1 MELMADRDVLLSTA
15 RIASVRRRA
24 GEYPQRTVAVAAAV
38 ALHHWADSAT
48 SAEGIDLSPA
58 TLFGDLLVWADK
70 GEDAGRWNVTERPG
84 GWAIRLPD
92 GVAADEA
99 QRALDD
105 LAEFPNRAIGT
116 MTAQTLDERLAELA
130 RWNDNDLPRERP
142 SIVELFRTQA
152 AERPDAVAINDGDR
166 AFTYGQVLTC
176 SNQLARHLLD
186 RDLQPEHVVG
196 ISLDRSAEMVVS
208 LLAVLQAGAAF
219 VPLDPQWPAARRE
232 SVITDAWV
240 RLLLG
245 TGQDGEPEAVGVSL
259 DDWGFGAYSGEPTDV
274 TIRGAQLAYVMFT
287 SGSTGRPKGAMIR
300 HEAISERLLW
310 QVHQILHFGHSDAS
324 LFKAPLSFDI
334 SINEIFLPL
343 VCGGR
348 VVVVRSG
355 GERDP
360 HHLLHTIDRHRVTF
374 VYLVSSMLD
383 VLLNIAS
390 DGELDSLR
398 HVWCGGEVLTPELY
412 ERFRTQLDIP
422 MYHGYGPAEATI
434 GVSHV
439 IYRGAAERLSTS
451 IGRANPNTDLYVL
464 DDELR
469 PCPVGVGGEL
479 YIGGFLLGRG
489 YVNAPGLTASR
500 FVANPFATDGSRL
513 YRTGDLARF
522 AADGSL
528 DFLGRVDNQVKIRGM
543 RLELEDVEV
552 ALAEHPGVRH
562 TCVVVKKNSAGGNYL
577 VGYVIPVNEGL
588 SADEVKRWA
597 TEHLVEYMVPAHV
610 VVLSE
615 FPLTANGKLDRRA
628 LPEPVADTG
637 PVTAAATDD
646 EAVICAAVASVLRVD
661 AVGADQDFF
670 ELGGDSILAISLL
683 SALRAQGVF
692 VTATQIFVNR
702 TPRALAAVATRDGG
716 AVVDHDDV
724 PTGPVAGLP
733 IVQWLGETTDAID
746 GFVQSVVLNTPAEL
760 TPDALT
766 QILDA
771 LVDRHDMLRARL
783 VRGPRWSFDI
793 PETGA
798 ALWEESAAPLEE
810 CVAAATEGL
819 NPDAG
824 IMLRAVWRSAARQL
838 VVVIHHVVID
848 GVSWRILFDDLA
860 LAWQQVSS
868 GAPVELRP
876 VGTSFRRWT
885 QLLEQADFTADLAH
899 YRRPLP
905 GVDALLGRRELTDDD
920 VVARERTRTVTVGA
934 STTAAL
940 LGDVPALFHAKV
952 NDVLLTGLAVALA
965 KWRRDNGQDQTFAHI
980 ELEGHGREG
989 RFVPLDPDLSR
1000 TVGWFTTLFPVTV
1013 DPGTVDDLPAAV
1025 KRVKED
1031 LARVPGNGVSYGALK
1046 YLRHNELGGPRPQV
1060 LFNYLGRFGGG
1071 TTGDWQLAEN
1081 AGQLGEK
1088 RDPQMRLPRALEF
1101 NASAEPGAGGEL
1113 ELVTVISW
1121 PAGVFT
1127 DADVGRIGAY
1137 FTRALEDLAALTEGG
1152 HSPSDFDLLPLTQAD
1167 VDALDSPA
1175 LRDVLPLTPLQEGL
1189 YFHSVFD
1196 DESSHRYVEQQLLT
1210 LTGAVD
1216 AQRLEAAA
1224 ARVLELFPNLA
1235 ARFVG
1240 LPDGRVVSVLESGVR
1255 PGFSTVDGQG
1265 MTGEEI
1271 AACAERD
1278 RVAGFDL
1285 ARGPLMRFTLIR
1297 TAPGRY
1303 VLVQTVHHIIADGW
1317 SVPPVLRALLA
1328 EYEAPGSV
1336 HVRGSYADYVRWL
1349 VTGDAA
1355 ESDRVWAAELAG
1367 LPGPSFVA
1375 EGHTPSEHFA
1385 DVVLD
1390 APADLDESVRAA
1402 GVPLSVAVHSAW
1414 GVTLGALLG
1423 RRDVVFGSTVSGRDA
1438 DVPGIADLAGLFIN
1452 TIPVRTRWTSGTS
1465 AAELLASVREH
1476 QTAVLPHQHVSLTRI
1491 GRQAEH
1497 GSAFDTLVVFDVATD
1512 VTSLS
1517 GPFTIAE
1524 VVNEGAPHYPLTLV
1538 VERGNDGSS
1547 RFNLIHDTTVVR
1559 SAGAERLLRAFAET
1573 LSGLL
1578 SGSLVVPGLT
1588 QARPAAVVEPATLS
1602 ELFDAAAQRDPS
1614 ARAVTMCHLDGS
1626 SEGLS
1631 YGMLADA
1638 KDRLARS
1645 LVNAGVGPDRRVAV
1659 AVPRSLHQV
1668 VSLLGIVSAGGA
1680 YVPLD
1685 LAYPDERLEY
1695 VLADSAPQVVLVER
1709 EHRERFERLLARAG
1723 VDARV
1728 LVHGEEVPGDAE
1740 LPVFDWRTPAYVIYT
1755 SGSTGKPKGVVVSH
1769 RNVVTL
1775 LANTQPDMDFGPD
1788 DVWTQFHSYSFD
1800 FAVWELWGALVHGG
1814 ELLVPD
1820 HGLTRSPVD
1829 FHRLVRARGVT
1840 VLNQTPS
1847 AFYQFIEADRL
1858 SDPLPAL
1865 RRVVF
1870 GGEALD
1876 LSRLRGWVERY
1887 GTGRPEL
1894 VNMYGITETTVHVTH
1909 RVLDSADFLAGDVS
1923 PIGGPIPGLRT
1934 YLLDDA
1940 LRPVPPGQV
1949 GAIYVAGDQLSLG
1962 YLHRPGLTSTRF
1974 VADPFG
1980 GGRMYNTGDL
1990 ARRTLDGELEFVGRA
2005 DDQVQLKG
2013 FRIELGEVEAAVRT
2027 VPGVVDVAVTVADT
2041 ADHLVA
2047 HVVGTPS
2054 ADVATFL
2061 GSKLPVHMVPQRV
2074 LLIDALPLTVNG
2086 KLDRRALVERA
2097 RAEDDAV
2104 VADGGPALESLVGIF
2119 ADVLPGSAVDADTDF
2134 FMAGGDSI
2142 IAIGVVNRARAA
2154 GLSFTPRDLF
2164 LHKTPR
2170 LLAEHAGTPRGPQGN
2185 AGLPRDRREAADGP
2199 VVPTPIVLRQRELG
2213 GELKRFA
2220 QARQVECAS
2229 LADARRA
2236 AEAVLR
2242 AHPVLRMRLT
2252 VAHGVWSLGIDPDS
2266 RAPWG
2271 DQAPTPIV
2279 SNGSDN
2285 FGEPRVAG
2293 AVGGGGAADAE
2304 RISRAVEGG
2313 SAADAERTASGRAGG
2328 GGGAANAERTTI
2340 GRAVEGGGAADAGRT
2355 ASSRA
2360 GGGGGAANAERT
2372 TSGRA
2377 VEVVAVGTDDP
2388 QVAADEAADRL
2399 DPEAG
2404 VMAAFNWLESTNTL
2418 VVVLH
2423 HLAVDAVSWLILL
2436 DDIAT
2441 AMRGEDLAPAT
2452 TPFTAYAEA
2461 LTLTA
2466 HSGADLP
2473 RWIDALDAPPLTPRI
2488 GDVREVTVNLAADI
2502 TDRVVH
2508 TAPAALGLGLTELLA
2523 GALRTA
2529 LTEIQGT
2536 PTDLTVELERHGR
2549 VPISEHHDYTRTVGW
2564 FTSIAPVKLSA
2575 HTDPIEAAREL
2586 TAKQPDERQHVRY
2599 GQLRYLNPQTAPV
2612 LAALPRPQVLFNY
2625 LGRGSEAQALHVD
2638 VGRQPSPYAV
2648 EVNTWVDTT
2657 TGSLRAT
2664 FALSEDVSDEIAARW
2679 LLALE
2684 RIADATTTARRT
2696 APVSPLQRG
2705 LYFQAQLAGGAG
2717 QYVAQSCFTF
2727 DRRLDA
2733 DALGRAM
2740 AHVIAKHPVVGA
2752 GFADEDG
2759 EPVQVLTA
2767 GGQVPVRTVDVLN
2780 EDAVEA
2786 LRVEDRGT
2794 GFDLDAPPLVR
2805 LTVLRLPDGRDALLF
2820 SYHLLLWD
2828 GWSREIVLRDLF
2840 DAYRAFLAG
2849 EPVDSSPATPSFESY
2864 TRALAAKDAQA
2875 AQRFWAGYL
2884 ADLPGATLLG
2894 DGSTSDSLPAKIVR
2908 TLDVETSDRVRAA
2921 ARRHGVTLNSVVTG
2935 ALGLLLGSETGR
2947 GDAVFGVTVSGRE
2960 DEGTDGIVGVLLNTV
2975 PMRVT
2980 ARPDD
2985 TTAAFLHGVQ
2995 ARRVEAMDHEHV
3007 GLGEIQRA
3015 SGQDQLFDNLFVL
3028 QNFLDDSTF
3037 EEFNA
3042 VNGIV
3047 GHESEDSTH
3056 YPFTWVV
3063 TPGRQLTVKLEY
3075 RPEVTDPALAHRL
3088 FEDYLRIVAD
3098 LALADGPVGAIR
3110 GTGPRPQL
3118 QAPNDFGN
3126 GTVVDLFDVAADR
3139 NPDRVALVSHGRTM
3153 TFAQLRD
3160 RSRHLAG
3167 VLRDRGIGVET
3178 SVAIAVPRSLDWV
3191 VALFGILR
3199 CGAAY
3204 VPLELDH
3211 PDERIAAIIEDARPV
3226 LTITTG
3232 AVAPR
3237 LRGELFLLDRPWPA
3251 AEPVVTFAPDDPDR
3265 LRHAAYTIYT
3275 SGSTGKPKG
3284 VVTEYAGLTNMLV
3297 NHQRRIFEPVLAEH
3311 GHRTFRIAH
3320 TVSFAF
3326 DMSWEELLWL
3336 ADGHEVHICDE
3347 ELRRDATG
3355 LVRYCLEHEVDVIN
3369 VTPTYAQQ
3377 LVAEGLLND
3386 PEHKPALVLLGGEAV
3401 TPMLW
3406 QLLAD
3411 TPGTVGY
3418 NLYGPTE
3425 YTINTLGV
3433 GTFDCVDPVV
3443 GVAID
3448 NTDVYVLDPWL
3459 RPVPDGVAGELY
3471 VSGVGIARGYL
3482 GQPGQSAERFVACP
3496 WVPGERM
3503 YRTGDLVI
3511 RRPDGNLLYL
3521 GRTDKQVK
3529 IRGHRVELGEVEARF
3544 AAHPDVRFVAAV
3556 AQSDPQVDGA
3566 YRLAAYLVLEDG
3578 AEIPAIA
3585 AEVGAGLP
3593 DYLRPSHYA
3602 QVGAIPL
3609 TVNGKA
3615 DTAALPEA
3623 RPLGTLMARQDERAL
3638 TETET
3643 LVREMFAEAL
3653 DLDPDEV
3660 GMASGF
3666 TDLGGHSM
3674 LAVRLIGLLRREFGP
3689 IVTIRDLLALSTPE
3703 AIAQHL
3709 DEH

>member
-1 MELMADRDVLLSTA
+1 MAESSMELMAERDVLLSTA
-15 RIASVRRRA
+15 RIASIRRRA
-24 GEYPQRTVAVAAAV
+24 GEYPQRTIAVASAV
-38 ALHHWADSAT
+38 ALTHWVNPGFRVDGLELTA
-48 SAEGIDLSPA
+48 A
-58 TLFGDLLVWADK
+58 TLFSDLLVWADK
-70 GEDAGRWNVTERPG
+70 GQQSDVVERPD
-84 GWAIRLPD
+84 GWLIPLPE
-92 GVAADEA
+92 GVDPAEA

-116 MTAQTLDERLAELA
+116 LTSQTVDERLADLA
-130 RWNDNDLPRERP
+130 RWNDNEFPRDRP
-142 SIVELFRTQA
+142 SIVELFREQA
-152 AERPDAVAINDGDR
+152 RQRPDAVAINDGER
-166 AFTYGQVLTC
+166 AFTYGEALTR

-186 RDLQPEHVVG
+186 RGLAAEQVVG
-196 ISLDRSAEMVVS
+196 ISLDRSAEMVIS

-219 VPLDPQWPAARRE
+219 VPLDPQWPASRRE
-232 SVITDAWV
+232 SVITDAQV
-240 RLLLG
+240 VLLLG
-245 TGQDGEPEAVGVSL
+245 TGQEGEPEAVAVDLS
-259 DDWGFGAYSGEPTDV
+259 DWGFADCSGEPTDV
-274 TIRGAQLAYVMFT
+274 TIQGAQLAYVMFT

-310 QVHQILHFGHSDAS
+310 QVNQILHFGHSDAS

-348 VVVVRSG
+348 TVVVRSG

-360 HHLLHTIDRHRVTF
+360 HHLLRTISQHRVTF

-383 VLLNIAS
+383 VLLNIAG

-412 ERFRTQLDIP
+412 DRFRTQLDIP

-439 IYRGAAERLSTS
+439 IYRGEAERLSTS
-451 IGRANPNTDLYVL
+451 IGKANPNTDLYVL
-464 DDELR
+464 DEQLR
-469 PCPVGVGGEL
+469 PCPPGVGGEL

-500 FVANPFATDGSRL
+500 FVANPFASDGSRL

-522 AADGSL
+522 APDGSL

-552 ALAEHPGVRH
+552 ALAEHPEVRH
-562 TCVVVKKNSAGGNYL
+562 TCVVVRKNSVGGNYL
-577 VGYVIPVNEGL
+577 VGYVVPSVESL
-588 SADEVKRWA
+588 TSDAVKQWA
-597 TEHLVEYMVPAHV
+597 TEHLVEYMVPTHIV
-610 VVLSE
+610 VMDE

-628 LPEPVADTG
+628 LPEPTVETG
-637 PVTAAATDD
+637 PVTAAANDD
-646 EAVICAAVASVLRVD
+646 EAVICAAIASVLRVEQ
-661 AVGADQDFF
+661 VGADHDFF

-683 SALRAQGVF
+683 SALRAEGVF
-692 VTATQIFVNR
+692 VTATQIFLNR
-702 TPRALAAVATRDGG
+702 TPRALAAVASRDG
-716 AVVDHDDV
+716 ASTVDHDDV

-746 GFVQSVVLNTPAEL
+746 GFVQSVVLNTPA
-760 TPDALT
+760 ALT
-766 QILDA
+766 AAQLTEILDA
-771 LVDRHDMLRARL
+771 LVERHDMLRAKL
-783 VRGPRWSFDI
+783 VRGERWSFDI
-793 PETGA
+793 PADGP
-798 ALWEESAAPLEE
+798 ALWEESNAPLDE

-824 IMLRAVWRSAARQL
+824 IMLRAVWRSEARQL
-838 VVVIHHVVID
+838 VIVIHHVVID

-860 LAWQQVSS
+860 QAWQQVSS

-885 QLLEQADFTADLAH
+885 QLLEKAGFDADREYYQRA
-899 YRRPLP
+899 LP
-905 GVDALLGRRELTDDD
+905 GVDQLLGRRELTDED
-920 VVARERTRTVTVGA
+920 VVAGEQVRTVTVGSRA
-934 STTAAL
+934 TAAL

-965 KWRRDNGQDQTFAHI
+965 RWRRDNGQDQTFAHI

-1013 DPGTVDDLPAAV
+1013 DPGADDLASAL

-1031 LARVPGNGVSYGALK
+1031 LARVPSNGVSYGALK
-1046 YLRHNELGGPRPQV
+1046 YLGRNEFGVGRPQV
-1060 LFNYLGRFGGG
+1060 LFNYLGRFSGG

-1088 RDPQMRLPRALEF
+1088 RDPAMRLPRALEF
-1101 NASAEPGAGGEL
+1101 NASAEPGADGEL
-1113 ELVTVISW
+1113 ELVTVMSW
-1121 PAGVFT
+1121 PSGVFT
-1127 DADVGRIGAY
+1127 DSDTAKIGEY
-1137 FTRALEDLAALTEGG
+1137 FVAALEGLAALTEGG

-1167 VDALDSPA
+1167 VDSLDSPA

-1196 DESSHRYVEQQLLT
+1196 DESAHRYVEQQLVT

-1216 AQRLEAAA
+1216 AAKLEAAA
-1224 ARVLELFPNLA
+1224 TRVLELFPNLA

-1255 PGFSTVDGQG
+1255 PEFSTVDGQG
-1265 MTGEEI
+1265 MTEEEI
-1271 AACAERD
+1271 EAFAEQD

-1317 SVPPVLRALLA
+1317 SVPPMWRALLA
-1328 EYEAPGSV
+1328 EYDAPGSV

-1349 VTGDAA
+1349 VQADAA
-1355 ESDRVWAAELAG
+1355 ESDRVWAEELAG
-1367 LPGPSFVA
+1367 LPGPSLTV
-1375 EGHTPSEHFA
+1375 EGHEPSARFTDTA
-1385 DVVLD
+1385 ID
-1390 APADLDESVRAA
+1390 APAGFDEKLRAA
-1402 GVPLSVAVHSAW
+1402 GVSLSVAVHSAW
-1414 GVTLGALLG
+1414 GVTLGGILG
-1423 RRDVVFGSTVSGRDA
+1423 RQDVVFGSTVSGRDA
-1438 DVPGIADLAGLFIN
+1438 DVPGIDGLVGLFIN
-1452 TIPVRTRWTSGTS
+1452 TIPVRTRWSADTT
-1465 AAELLASVREH
+1465 AAELLASVQRH

-1491 GRQAEH
+1491 GRQAPH
-1497 GSAFDTLVVFDVATD
+1497 GSAFDTLVVFDIATD
-1512 VTSLS
+1512 VTALGSAT
-1517 GPFTIAE
+1517 GFEIADA
-1524 VVNEGAPHYPLTLV
+1524 VNEGAPHYPLTIEV
-1538 VERGNDGSS
+1538 QRHHDGTL
-1547 RFNLIHDTTVVR
+1547 RFNLIYDTVVVR
-1559 SAGAERLLRAFAET
+1559 EEGARTILRAFADT
-1573 LSGLL
+1573 VDSLL
-1578 SGSLVVPGLT
+1578 SGGVVPTPSLT
-1588 QARPAAVVEPATLS
+1588 TVRAAAEIEPVTLAG
-1602 ELFDAAAQRDPS
+1602 LFDAAAQRDPS

-1626 SEGLS
+1626 SEGLT
-1631 YGMLADA
+1631 YGMLADT
-1638 KDRLARS
+1638 KNRLART
-1645 LVNAGVGPDRRVAV
+1645 LVNAGVGPQQRVAV
-1659 AVPRSLHQV
+1659 AIGRSLQQV
-1668 VSLLGIVSAGGA
+1668 VALVGIVSAGGA

-1695 VLADSAPQVVLVER
+1695 VLADSVPQVVLVER
-1709 EHRERFERLLARAG
+1709 EHRERFERLLLNAG
-1723 VDARV
+1723 VPARV
-1728 LVHGEEVPGDAE
+1728 LVYGDQVPGDAE
-1740 LPVFDWRTPAYVIYT
+1740 LPAFDWQNPAYVIYT
-1755 SGSTGKPKGVVVSH
+1755 SGSTGKPKGVVVPHAS
-1769 RNVVTL
+1769 VVSL
-1775 LANTQPDMDFGPD
+1775 LANTQPDMNFGPD

-1800 FAVWELWGALVHGG
+1800 FAVWELWGALAYGG

-1829 FHRLVRARGVT
+1829 FHLLVRARGVT

-1858 SDPLPAL
+1858 AEPLPAL
-1865 RRVVF
+1865 RRVIF
-1870 GGEALD
+1870 GGEALE

-1887 GTGRPEL
+1887 GTERPEL

-1909 RVLDSADFLAGDVS
+1909 RVLDDADFTSGREVS

-1934 YLLDDA
+1934 YLLDSR
-1940 LRPVPPGQV
+1940 LQPVAPGQV
-1949 GAIYVAGDQLSLG
+1949 GAIYVAGSQLALS
-1962 YLHRPGLTSTRF
+1962 YHNRPDLTSSRF
-1974 VADPFG
+1974 VADPFAADG
-1980 GGRMYNTGDL
+1980 SRMYNSGDL
-1990 ARRTLDGELEFVGRA
+1990 ARRNLDGELEFVGRA
-2005 DDQVQLKG
+2005 DNQVQLKG
-2013 FRIELGEVEAAVRT
+2013 FRIELGEVESAIRS

-2047 HVVGTPS
+2047 HVVGTP
-2054 ADVATFL
+2054 ATDIGVFL

-2074 LLIDALPLTVNG
+2074 IPLDALPLTVNG
-2086 KLDRRALVERA
+2086 KLDRKALEERA
-2097 RAEDDAV
+2097 RSSEDVV
-2104 VADGGPALESLVGIF
+2104 VAGDSPALDSLVSIF
-2119 ADVLPGSAVDADTDF
+2119 ADVLPGSTVDADTDF
-2134 FMAGGDSI
+2134 FVAGGDSI
-2142 IAIGVVNRARAA
+2142 IAIGVVNRARAL
-2154 GLSFTPRDLF
+2154 GLQIAPRDLF

-2170 LLAEHAGTPRGPQGN
+2170 ALA
-2185 AGLPRDRREAADGP
+2185 DRFAVAPVAAPAVVEAADGP

-2213 GELKRFA
+2213 GELRLFA
-2220 QARQVECAS
+2220 QARQLQVPEGVE
-2229 LADARRA
+2229 LQEIERA
-2236 AEAVLR
+2236 AKAVID
-2242 AHPVLRMRLT
+2242 AHPALRMRLR
-2252 VAHGVWSLGIDPDS
+2252 VEHGVWAFGIDPDS
-2266 RAPWG
+2266 QAPWG
-2271 DQAPTPIV
+2271 DRVPTPIV

-2285 FGEPRVAG
+2285 
-2293 AVGGGGAADAE
+2293 
-2304 RISRAVEGG
+2304 S
-2313 SAADAERTASGRAGG
+2313 
-2328 GGGAANAERTTI
+2328 
-2340 GRAVEGGGAADAGRT
+2340 
-2355 ASSRA
+2355 
-2360 GGGGGAANAERT
+2360 
-2372 TSGRA
+2372 
-2377 VEVVAVGTDDP
+2377 DDP
-2388 QVAADEAADRL
+2388 QVAANEAAHRL

-2404 VMAAFNWLESTNTL
+2404 VMAAFTWLESTRTL
-2418 VVVLH
+2418 VVVVH

-2436 DDIAT
+2436 DDISA
-2441 AMRGEDLAPAT
+2441 ALRGEDLAPAT
-2452 TPFTAYAEA
+2452 TSFAAYTNA
-2461 LTLTA
+2461 LILSAQT
-2466 HSGADLP
+2466 GGDLR
-2473 RWIDALDAPPLTPRI
+2473 RWIEVLDTPVLTQQI
-2488 GDVREVTVNLAADI
+2488 GDQREVTVNLAADI
-2502 TDRVVH
+2502 TERVVR
-2508 TAPAALGLGLTELLA
+2508 TAPTALGVGLTELLC

-2536 PTDLTVELERHGR
+2536 PTDLVIELERHGR
-2549 VPISEHHDYTRTVGW
+2549 VPVLEHHDYTRTVGW
-2564 FTSIAPVKLSA
+2564 FTSIAPVKLSP
-2575 HTDPIEAAREL
+2575 HTDPVEAAREL
-2586 TAKQPDERQHVRY
+2586 GKRQPDERQHVGY

-2638 VGRQPSPYAV
+2638 AGSQPSPYAV
-2648 EVNTWVDTT
+2648 EVNSWVDTS

-2664 FALSEDVSDEIAARW
+2664 FALTEDVSDEIAARW

-2684 RIADATTTARRT
+2684 RIADASVNARRT

-2705 LYFQAQLAGGAG
+2705 LYFQAELAGDTGH
-2717 QYVAQSCFTF
+2717 YVAQSYFTF
-2727 DRRLDA
+2727 DRRLDTS
-2733 DALGRAM
+2733 ALEKAM
-2740 AHVIAKHPVVGA
+2740 AHVIARHPVVGA
-2752 GFADEDG
+2752 GFEDEDG
-2759 EPVQVLTA
+2759 TPVQVLTP
-2767 GGQVPVRTVDVLN
+2767 GGQVEVRTVDVLN
-2780 EDAVEA
+2780 QDAVDA
-2786 LRVEDRGT
+2786 LRVEDRRT
-2794 GFDLDAPPLVR
+2794 GFDLGAPPLVR
-2805 LTVLRLPDGRDALLF
+2805 LTVLRLPEGRDALLF

-2840 DAYRAFLAG
+2840 GAYRAFLAG

-2864 TRALAAKDAQA
+2864 TRALDAKDAQA
-2875 AQRFWAGYL
+2875 AERFWAGYL
-2884 ADLPGATLLG
+2884 ADLPGPTLLG
-2894 DGSTSDSLPAKIVR
+2894 DGSTSDALPTKIVR
-2908 TLDVETSDRVRAA
+2908 TLSTEDTDRVREA

-2947 GDAVFGVTVSGRE
+2947 GDATFGVTVSGRE
-2960 DEGTDGIVGVLLNTV
+2960 EEGTDGIVGVLLNTV
-2975 PMRVT
+2975 PMRIT

-2985 TTAAFLHGVQ
+2985 TAATFLANVQ
-2995 ARRVEAMDHEHV
+2995 ASRVDAMDHEHV

-3015 SGQDQLFDNLFVL
+3015 SGHDQLFDNLFVL

-3037 EEFNA
+3037 DELNTA
-3042 VNGIV
+3042 NGIID
-3047 GHESEDSTH
+3047 HESEDSTH

-3063 TPGRQLTVKLEY
+3063 TPGKQLTVKLEY
-3075 RPEVTDPALAHRL
+3075 RPEVTDTALAQRL
-3088 FEDYLRIVAD
+3088 FDDYLRVLGD
-3098 LALADGPVGAIR
+3098 LARTVGPLGAIR
-3110 GTGPRPQL
+3110 GTGPQPEL
-3118 QAPNDFGN
+3118 NPANDFGDQ
-3126 GTVVDLFDVAADR
+3126 TVVDLFDTAADR
-3139 NPDRVALVSHGRTM
+3139 NPDRIALVAHGKTM
-3153 TFAQLRD
+3153 TFAELRN

-3167 VLRDRGIGVET
+3167 VLSGKGIGVET

-3211 PDERIAAIIEDARPV
+3211 PDERIAAIIDDAQPSLV
-3226 LTITTG
+3226 ITTS

-3237 LRGELFLLDRPWPA
+3237 IRGEVFRLDEPWPD
-3251 AEPVVTFAPDDPDR
+3251 AEPVITFAAGDPNR
-3265 LRHAAYTIYT
+3265 LKHAAYTIYT

-3311 GHRTFRIAH
+3311 GHRMFRIAH

-3355 LVRYCLEHEVDVIN
+3355 LVEYCLQHEIDVIN

-3377 LVAEGLLND
+3377 LVAEGLLGA
-3386 PEHKPALVLLGGEAV
+3386 EHKPALVLLGGEAV
-3401 TPMLW
+3401 TPTLW
-3406 QLLAD
+3406 QQLAD
-3411 TPGTVGY
+3411 TPGTIGY

-3459 RPVPDGVAGELY
+3459 RHVPDGVAGELY

-3544 AAHPDVRFVAAV
+3544 AAHPGVRFVAAV
-3556 AQSDPQVDGA
+3556 AQADPQVDGA
-3566 YRLAAYLVLEDG
+3566 YRLAAYLVLAEG
-3578 AEIPAIA
+3578 ADIPSIA
-3585 AEVGAGLP
+3585 AEVGAGMP
-3593 DYLRPSHYA
+3593 DYLRPSHFA
-3602 QVGAIPL
+3602 EVDAIPL

-3615 DTAALPEA
+3615 DTSALPEA
-3623 RPLGTLMARQDERAL
+3623 RPLGTLVQQEAREL
-3638 TETET
+3638 TETE
-3643 LVREMFAEAL
+3643 LVVREMFAEAL
-3653 DLDPDEV
+3653 DLDEDEV

-3689 IVTIRDLLALSTPE
+3689 VVTIRDLLALSTPE
-3703 AIAQHL
+3703 AIARHV